1 MKCNLLYL
9 LGASSMNA
17 FTKMLIAASLVASTL
32 CACSI
37 NQSGWLGKGD
47 PFTEL
52 ASFTAGA
59 AGNWSMEPPSVTGVL
74 PNTTYTLY
82 GEGDKVIVSAP
93 LSDLVV
99 TGRFTSSKVY
109 SSTIWNEDDSSQQ
122 VEASDPAD
130 TRVLHLDFT
139 TDEIIAVGEDVD
151 SPDEITVSLTIM
163 GDQDADAVGQGLID
177 SGNVVLFLEE
187 PYDLSKDEGWTV
199 SLAGAM
205 IGQLSPNG
213 EITFPI
219 LSNLE
224 KSSAS
229 CSFELVE
236 DSTTLSILKKV
247 AAQPEVEVTL

>member
-1 MKCNLLYL
+1 
-9 LGASSMNA
+9 MNDLA
-17 FTKMLIAASLVASTL
+17 KVAAHTALVATVLCGCSTY
-32 CACSI
+32 
-37 NQSGWLGKGD
+37 QSNGLGKAD
-47 PFTEL
+47 PFSEL

-82 GEGDKVIVSAP
+82 GVGDRVIVSAP

-109 SSTIWNEDDSSQQ
+109 SSTIWNEDDSSTQ
-122 VEASDPAD
+122 VGASDPAD

-139 TDEIIAVGEDVD
+139 TDEIVAVGEDVA
-151 SPDEITVSLTIM
+151 SPDEIIVSLTII

-187 PYDLSKDEGWTV
+187 PYDLSKDDGWTV

-213 EITFPI
+213 EITFPV

-224 KSSAS
+224 KSSVS
-229 CSFELVE
+229 GSFELVE
-236 DSTTLSILKKV
+236 DSTTLSILKKA
-247 AAQPEVEVTL
+247 AAQPDVEVTL